1 MATLPIHEIPPTE
14 LVSVR
19 EYLTTSYRPDCEY
32 VDGRIEERN
41 LGEYD
46 HGLVQIILGQLFMNH
61 REAWGIRAVTDVR
74 TQVRSSRFR
83 VPDLSVVRADAPKE
97 QIIAHPPLIVI
108 EILSPEDRLSRFQDR
123 INDYL
128 DFGVE
133 NIWVID
139 PERRAAYTATAS
151 GLHPVRTNELT
162 VPETPIRV
170 VLSELF
176 AELDRA

>member
-14 LVSVR
+14 FVSVR
-19 EYLTTSYRPDCEY
+19 EYLATSYRPDCEY

-46 HGLVQIILGQLFMNH
+46 HGLLKLFLGQLFMNN
-61 REAWGIRAVTDVR
+61 RDAWKIRVVTDVR
-74 TQVRSSRFR
+74 TQVSSSHFR
-83 VPDLSVVRADAPKE
+83 VPDLSVLRADAPKE
-97 QIIAHPPLIVI
+97 QIITHPPLIVI

-123 INDYL
+123 IDDYL
-128 DFGVE
+128 VFGVE
-133 NIWVID
+133 NIWIIE

-170 VLSELF
+170 VLSDLF
-176 AELDRA
+176 AELDRG